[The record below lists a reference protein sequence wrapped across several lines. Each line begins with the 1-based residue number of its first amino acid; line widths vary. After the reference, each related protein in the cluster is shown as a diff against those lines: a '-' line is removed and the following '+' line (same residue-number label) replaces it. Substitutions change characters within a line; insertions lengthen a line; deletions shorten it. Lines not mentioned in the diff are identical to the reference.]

1 MKSRRPTYVD
11 FGMNASQS
19 VSRLVIIWPTNRVQ
33 VVAPQGGKQGAI
45 TKSGHNRIGGGRSC
59 HLQEK
64 TVSLLGLFSG
74 RYGGVIF
81 CKIE

>member
-1 MKSRRPTYVD
+1 M
-11 FGMNASQS
+11 
-19 VSRLVIIWPTNRVQ
+19 
-33 VVAPQGGKQGAI
+33 VAPQGGEQGAI
-45 TKSGHNRIGGGRSC
+45 TKRGHNRIGGGRSC

>member
-1 MKSRRPTYVD
+1 MPQDLDYVHID
-11 FGMNASQS
+11 MYASKS
-19 VSRLVIIWPTNRVQ
+19 VSKLVIIWPTNRVQ
-33 VVAPQGGKQGAI
+33 MVAPQGGEQGAI
-45 TKSGHNRIGGGRSC
+45 TKRGHNRIGGGRSC